1 MDNVDEI
8 LERLKGMEVVI
19 SNPEELT
26 ERIVSNF
33 QKKRKDFGAPNI
45 TYQLAGV
52 EQKFTFEAQE

>member
-33 QKKRKDFGAPNI
+33 QKNVRILEPQ
-45 TYQLAGV
+45 T
-52 EQKFTFEAQE
+52 